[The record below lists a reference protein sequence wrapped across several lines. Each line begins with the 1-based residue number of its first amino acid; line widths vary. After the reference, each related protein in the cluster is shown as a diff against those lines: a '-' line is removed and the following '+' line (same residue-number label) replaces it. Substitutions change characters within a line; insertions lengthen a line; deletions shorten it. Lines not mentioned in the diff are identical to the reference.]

1 MTPSESLPMATHTVL
16 PGAKW
21 ALWRQVVL
29 RGAGFPA
36 AGVELLASPGLAR
49 AADSLNEQDAD
60 DSAGKR
66 LSYQAA
72 FQAETERL
80 SSQIL
85 RLAADRRFGLALA
98 WQNHQIFDTAIAP
111 MLRRKAD
118 DRIRRNSKQRQHE
131 ELIASYWQRYC
142 VKNDTVGFFGP
153 VGWATLDPATTAT
166 RLRAGKALIASSEVF
181 FEPWV
186 IDQLAKAIG
195 ADPAMAAWIP
205 PRKPP
210 FVRLEAQQANGPTGV
225 PAELTAAELAVLRRC
240 TGQTPACEIAG
251 ELIGLVPDAATSED
265 IYAIIARLCKKRLLS
280 WKLEPP
286 LSPHPERHL
295 RRFLEQ
301 VDDPALAAN
310 GFERL
315 DLLETARDAAQKA
328 SLEDPAGFVAALRNL
343 DKVFMTA
350 TGAPPSRRQGQAY
363 GGRTLI
369 YHDARRDAQFVLG
382 ADFLAALEPLGMVL
396 DSARWLTFNFA
407 TRLQEL
413 FTSVAARMATSGAS
427 LDLASFWFECMPVI
441 HRSAPDIVREL
452 QRDFQQR
459 WANILRIPP
468 GSRRVRRQG
477 TALREGLLAA
487 FSAPHSGWSA
497 GRYYS
502 PDLMVAASGVDA
514 INRGD
519 FEIVLGE
526 LHMALATSRHYCFVT
541 QHPSPGDLLDCL
553 TVDSPGPRLL
563 PVVPKEDHERLTI
576 RTQSALIRDMD
587 FLVALSVQTAEPGR
601 PRLLHAADLTVTPN
615 PAGPPV
621 TIPGG
626 PSFPVIDVFAEMIVH
641 VFMNSFALLPDSA
654 HQPRIAIDRL
664 VIARETWRFEAAQ
677 IDFAQLRDEPARFAA
692 ARHWRHSAG
701 LPRRA
706 FVQVPG
712 EVKPFY
718 ADFDS
723 IVSVNVLAKSLRR
736 LQGQPPGS
744 QRSLV
749 QFSEMLPSADNLW
762 LTDAEGH
769 RYTSEIRIV
778 AVDQQGPGAACPP

>member
-29 RGAGFPA
+29 RAPGFPA

-251 ELIGLVPDAATSED
+251 ELIGLVPDAATSE
-265 IYAIIARLCKKRLLS
+265 A
-280 WKLEPP
+280 
-286 LSPHPERHL
+286 
-295 RRFLEQ
+295 
-301 VDDPALAAN
+301 
-310 GFERL
+310 
-315 DLLETARDAAQKA
+315 
-328 SLEDPAGFVAALRNL
+328 
-343 DKVFMTA
+343 
-350 TGAPPSRRQGQAY
+350 
-363 GGRTLI
+363 LI

-615 PAGPPV
+615 PAGPTV